1 LGGRGKDE
9 GVRGRTRLTG
19 PSESQSETWL
29 PSPAPRREVRG
40 GAGVGQ
46 GTGSAQN
53 PPLTSHR
60 PARPSLGPSGRSAVR
75 VPPPQQLPSGSHGE
89 CTHVPTATGP
99 TAAHAVRGG
108 TARGWSMRTSRG
120 RLRALGAEG
129 RRGGGGT
136 LQEESRMA
144 VSRLEK
150 GFLTNRWEALL
161 LFTGS
166 ASLAPPSPVTASLWN
181 IGTHAPTQRLSS
193 DFSVGHVSMHESPKS
208 VCNTSG

>member
-1 LGGRGKDE
+1 MGGRGKDE

-129 RRGGGGT
+129 RGWDAAGGVPDGGLPPGKGLSNQPVGSPAALYWVSLPRPPISRHSIT
-136 LQEESRMA
+136 LEHRNPRSHPKA
-144 VSRLEK
+144 VL
-150 GFLTNRWEALL
+150 
-161 LFTGS
+161 
-166 ASLAPPSPVTASLWN
+166 
-181 IGTHAPTQRLSS
+181 
-193 DFSVGHVSMHESPKS
+193 
-208 VCNTSG
+208 